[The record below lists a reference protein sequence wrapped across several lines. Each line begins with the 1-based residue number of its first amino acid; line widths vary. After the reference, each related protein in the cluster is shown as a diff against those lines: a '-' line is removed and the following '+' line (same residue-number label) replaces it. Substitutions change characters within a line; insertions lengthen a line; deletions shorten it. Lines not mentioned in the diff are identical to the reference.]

1 MLGAIFSNFG
11 HARRSFFMTERTF
24 QIYNLNAK
32 QAIKFS
38 EENQRNWHSCKN
50 LLASCL
56 TSYISQP
63 DLPAQIES
71 FMNIFVLGISDPKN
85 HGVMKLE
92 VITNAKIYA
101 FLKTFSDAELAKAS
115 TKTNV
120 KPDNSDYS
128 ELQKKFNKVTQV
140 LDQEEVIMTNVIEN
154 TDAVK
159 TDVATKTT
167 EDMPQNLIPID
178 LNAEGRTRL

>member
-1 MLGAIFSNFG
+1 
-11 HARRSFFMTERTF
+11 MTDRTF

-63 DLPAQIES
+63 DLPSQIEG
-71 FMNIFVLGISDPKN
+71 FMNIFVLGISEPTH
-85 HGVMKLE
+85 HGVLKLE

-101 FLKTFSDAELAKAS
+101 FLKAFSDAELAKAS
-115 TKTNV
+115 TKASV
-120 KPDNSDYS
+120 KPDNSDFS
-128 ELQKKFNKVTQV
+128 ELQKKFNKVTQE
-140 LDQEEVIMTNVIEN
+140 LDQEEVIMNNVIES
-154 TDAVK
+154 TDSVK
-159 TDVATKTT
+159 TDVATKTG
-167 EDMPQNLIPID
+167 EDIPQNLIPID
-178 LNAEGRTRL
+178 LNAEGSRGL